1 MEDRNLL
8 PALSERARKEI
19 DRNWEQWAKDV
30 AIIAENFTARIK
42 NLIDTQPEK
51 REQFDRFI
59 DGLHSNIN
67 PSIDENE
74 AVAMLAQHIITRPVF
89 DALFEGYSFVNSNP
103 VSVSMQMMLN
113 YLQNEAYEKDLE
125 PLQKFYDSVRK
136 RASGIDNAEG
146 KQRIILELYNKFF
159 KTAFP
164 KMVER
169 LGIVYTPVEVV
180 DFIIHSVNDVMK
192 AEFNRSLADDNVH
205 ILEPFAGTGTFITR
219 LIQSGII
226 PKDRLPRK
234 YQNEIFAYEI
244 LLLAYYICAVNI
256 ENAYHDALG
265 SKEYQSFNGI
275 CLTDTFQ
282 ITENDHSNKLFSDT
296 FPHNSERVESQRK
309 TPLRVIIGNPP
320 YSVGQKSANDNA
332 QNLKYPKLDKRI
344 AETYAKLTD
353 ATNKKSL
360 YDSYI
365 KAFRWSSDRLDKENG
380 GIICFISNGGWL
392 DGNAMTGFRKCLEM
406 EFTAIYV
413 FNLRG
418 NQRTSGELSRK
429 EGGKIFGSGS
439 RTPVTITLLVKKPA
453 VTTGKATIHYRDIGD
468 YLSREQKLDLIIKSK
483 SVLAEPS
490 KWTVLQPDEHGDWL
504 TQRNDQF
511 ATFIPLGDKD
521 DKNNKATFF
530 VPLYGRGLTTARDAW
545 VFDSKKESLIT
556 RITDTIAYYNSEVDR
571 FAIESKTKTFDKI
584 EDFIIPDST
593 KFSWDRQQRFDVA
606 KQKKYKFEINSIYKA
621 VYRPFCKQWVYFNR
635 QLNNCVYQL
644 PQAFP
649 LSTAQNLV
657 ICVTGNGA
665 TKDFSVMMTD
675 CIPDGQL
682 QFNGQCFPLYYYE
695 PAKEVQGTL
704 ALETGDGEGGYIRRD
719 GVSDFILARA
729 KSQYGSNVTKE
740 DIFYYVYGFLH
751 CPTYRETFANDL
763 KKMLPRLPLVED
775 MKDFWAF
782 SQAGRALAKLHV
794 DYETVPPYKGVT
806 VTGAESGFF
815 KVEKMRFLSKDRK
828 DTIQYNS
835 KITISNIPAK
845 AYEYIVNGKSAI
857 DWIMERYAITTHK
870 DSGIINDPNDWAE
883 EVGNPRYI
891 LDLLL
896 SVIHLSIQTVDIVN
910 ALPAV
915 KFESE

>member
-103 VSVSMQMMLN
+103 VSVSMQTMLN

-146 KQRIILELYNKFF
+146 KQRIILELYDKFF

-226 PKDRLPRK
+226 PKDRLPHK

-296 FPHNSERVESQRK
+296 FRHNSERVESQRK

-418 NQRTSGELSRK
+418 NARTQGELRQK
-429 EGGKIFGSGS
+429 EAGNVFGGGS
-439 RTPVTITLLVKKPA
+439 RTSVTITLLVKKPSQ
-453 VTTGKATIHYRDIGD
+453 TTGKATIHYRDIGD
-468 YLSREQKLDLIIKSK
+468 YLSREQKLDLMIKSK

-530 VPLYGRGLTTARDAW
+530 VPVYSNGLKTNRDAW

-649 LSTAQNLV
+649 ISTAQNLV

-704 ALETGDGEGGYIRRD
+704 ALETGDGDGGYIRRD

-729 KSQYGSNVTKE
+729 QSQYGSNVTKE

-794 DYETVPPYKGVT
+794 DYETVPPYKDVK
-806 VTGAESGFF
+806 VTGEESGFF

-828 DTIQYNS
+828 DTIQYNRKRCVS
-835 KITISNIPAK
+835 FPKTVRIPSNITARSRLATSPPK
-845 AYEYIVNGKSAI
+845 PTNTS
-857 DWIMERYAITTHK
+857 
-870 DSGIINDPNDWAE
+870 
-883 EVGNPRYI
+883 
-891 LDLLL
+891 
-896 SVIHLSIQTVDIVN
+896 
-910 ALPAV
+910 
-915 KFESE
+915 